1 MRAIKSN
8 KEFNDIVSGE
18 KPFVID
24 FYADWCGPCQTLM
37 PTVSKLA
44 EEFKEEVEIVKV
56 NIDQQ
61 RDIATKFNI
70 RSIPTLFFG
79 QNKKITDRLN
89 GLASEHTLRKKIGD
103 LVN

>member
-1 MRAIKSN
+1 MRAVKSN
-8 KEFNDIVSGE
+8 KEFNDVVTGD

-24 FYADWCGPCQTLM
+24 FYAEWCGPCKTLM

-44 EEFKEEVEIVKV
+44 KEFKEEVEIVKV
-56 NIDQQ
+56 NIDEQ

-79 QNKKITDRLN
+79 KDSKVTDRLN
-89 GLASEHTLRKKIGD
+89 GLASEHTLRKKIST
-103 LVN
+103 LIK